1 MEQVIDR
8 FLRYVKV
15 FTTSDPESKTFPSTD
30 RQLIFADQLAE
41 ELRTIG
47 LEDVVRDQFGYV
59 IATLPSNID
68 RSVPVIGFIAHIDT
82 SPDFS
87 GENVNPQLIK
97 NYQGQ
102 DLVLDVNQKIV
113 LSPADFP
120 ELLKYIGQDLIT
132 TDGKT
137 LLGADD
143 KAGIAEI
150 ITAMDFLIR
159 HPEIKH
165 GKIRICFTPDEEV
178 GQGTKHFNVEQFGA
192 DFAYTLDGG
201 EIGELEYENFNA
213 ASAKITVKGRSV
225 HPGSAKNTM
234 INSMLVAKQI
244 IDALPPSQRPEHTEK
259 YEGYFHLTS
268 FVGDVSNTRIEFIIR
283 DHDLAK
289 FEARKKLLHEIC
301 SLINLQYGQ
310 ATVTLEMA
318 DQYYNMKQ
326 KVEPVK
332 YIVDL
337 AEKAMMDVGV
347 IPKIIA
353 IRGGTD
359 GAQLSWK
366 GLPCPNIFAGGHNF
380 HGPFEFVP
388 VQSMQKAVEVIV
400 MIAEMTTSLKVGSC
414 SNNESNSSS

>member
-1 MEQVIDR
+1 MEQAIDR
-8 FLRYVKV
+8 FLRYVQI
-15 FTTSDPESKTFPSTD
+15 FTTSDPARTTFPSTS
-30 RQLIFADQLAE
+30 RQLIFADQLAQ
-41 ELRTIG
+41 ELQSIG
-47 LEDVVRDQFGYV
+47 LNEVTRDQYGYV
-59 IATLPSNID
+59 TATLPSNLD
-68 RSVPVIGFIAHIDT
+68 HQVPVVGFISHMDT

-87 GENVNPQLIK
+87 GENVNPQWVK

-102 DLVLDVNQKIV
+102 DLVLNEQQNIV
-113 LSPADFP
+113 LNPVDFP
-120 ELLKYIGQDLIT
+120 ELLKYTGQDLIT

-150 ITAMDFLIR
+150 VTAMEHLIQ

-178 GQGTKHFNVEQFGA
+178 GVGTKHFDVKQFGA

-213 ASAKITVKGRSV
+213 AGAKITIKGRSV

-244 IDALPPSQRPEHTEK
+244 IDALPPAQRPEHTEGF
-259 YEGYFHLTS
+259 EGYFHLIS
-268 FVGDVSNTRIEFIIR
+268 FNGDISTTKIEFIIR
-283 DHDLAK
+283 DHDLGK
-289 FEARKKLLHEIC
+289 FEKKKKLMEEIC
-301 SLINLQYGQ
+301 NLINFQYGEG
-310 ATVTLEMA
+310 TVTLEMA
-318 DQYYNMKQ
+318 DQYYNMKKQ
-326 KVEPVK
+326 VEPVK

-337 AEKAMMDVGV
+337 AETAMKDVGV
-347 IPKIIA
+347 TPIIRA

-380 HGPFEFVP
+380 HGPYEFVP
-388 VQSMQKAVEVIV
+388 VRSIQKAVEVIV
-400 MIAEMTTSLKVGSC
+400 RISELVGKL
-414 SNNESNSSS
+414 